1 MTELGSHTA
10 VPGEEGH
17 LRPSGPLARVVAL
30 LEATGSLI
38 AGSCLLVM
46 FVALLVNVVLRYLFG
61 TGIPWAYEIHAILFP
76 WAVAGG
82 VVIASAQGRN
92 IAITILPDMLPPAGK
107 RAVLIAID
115 VAVLVISVSVL
126 WSSQPIILASR
137 FQTLSTLGVAQ
148 IWGYLSLVYAFGL
161 MAVLALLDAISLV
174 VWKSAATSGDA
185 APKSLS

>member
-1 MTELGSHTA
+1 MSELGTQSA
-10 VPGEEGH
+10 VPGEEGR

-38 AGSCLLVM
+38 AGSCLLIM

-61 TGIPWAYEIHAILFP
+61 SGIPWAYEIHAILFP

-92 IAITILPDMLPPAGK
+92 IAITILPDALSGAGK
-107 RAVLIAID
+107 RAVLVAID
-115 VAVLVISVSVL
+115 VAILVISVSVL
-126 WSSQPIILASR
+126 WSSQPIIFASQ

-148 IWGYLSLVYAFGL
+148 IWGYTSLVYAFGL
-161 MAVLALLDAISLV
+161 MAVLALLDGISLV
-174 VWKSAATSGDA
+174 VWGNPVTSGDS